1 MTPTELLQ
9 DERFAARQSFGGEM
23 ADRLAIEVIVLVE
36 LDDVPVLAGLAEEL
50 APGRGWFLQRPEV

>member
-1 MTPTELLQ
+1 
-9 DERFAARQSFGGEM
+9 M